1 MTTIMHGITERT
13 ITARRRLG
21 QHRRHRSAR
30 RHFEGRTRLAVLR
43 ALTAA
48 QGYLQGDFPTIEIAA
63 QSCGSGV
70 VYVAAAVVV
79 LSSEDLALKDRVL
92 SGQVSLR
99 NAAASAKRQAAI
111 VAAYRASST
120 ADH

>member
-1 MTTIMHGITERT
+1 
-13 ITARRRLG
+13 
-21 QHRRHRSAR
+21 
-30 RHFEGRTRLAVLR
+30 VLR

-120 ADH
+120 ADHAAAFKILGPECVLEELVVADEPELPLF